1 MRDGGLNSRNTRL
14 TVLFV
19 YGTLRRGLRL
29 HHHLQG
35 TVYLGEARIAGSLHD
50 IGTYPGLL
58 VNPSPGWVSG
68 ELFKVDEEMIQSL
81 DAVEE
86 YNPEEPERSEYLR
99 RVVTVW
105 TPTGVPM
112 KAVTYIFNRDVQGFV
127 FIDSGDYKLYL
138 EKG

>member
-35 TVYLGEARIAGSLHD
+35 AVYLGDARIAGSLYD

>member
-29 HHHLQG
+29 HHQLQG
-35 TVYLGEARIAGSLHD
+35 AVYLGEARIAGSLYD

-81 DAVEE
+81 DALEE

>member
-35 TVYLGEARIAGSLHD
+35 AVYLGEARIAGSLYD
-50 IGTYPGLL
+50 IGTYPGLV

>member
-1 MRDGGLNSRNTRL
+1 MNSRNTRL

-35 TVYLGEARIAGSLHD
+35 AVYLGEARIAGSLYD

-86 YNPEEPERSEYLR
+86 YNPKEPERSEYLR

>member
-35 TVYLGEARIAGSLHD
+35 AVYLGEARIAGSLYD

-105 TPTGVPM
+105 APTGVPM

>member
-29 HHHLQG
+29 HNHLQG
-35 TVYLGEARIAGSLHD
+35 AVYLGEARIAGSLYD

>member
-1 MRDGGLNSRNTRL
+1 MNSRNTRL

-35 TVYLGEARIAGSLHD
+35 AVYLGEARIAGSLYD

>member
-1 MRDGGLNSRNTRL
+1 MNSRNTRL

-29 HHHLQG
+29 HNHLQG
-35 TVYLGEARIAGSLHD
+35 AVYLGEARIAGSLYD

>member
-1 MRDGGLNSRNTRL
+1 MNSRNTRL

-35 TVYLGEARIAGSLHD
+35 AVYLGEARIAGSLYD

-68 ELFKVDEEMIQSL
+68 DLFKVDAEMIQCL
-81 DAVEE
+81 DAVAE

-99 RVVTVW
+99 RVVPVW

>member
-35 TVYLGEARIAGSLHD
+35 AVYLGEARIAGSLYD

-105 TPTGVPM
+105 TPTVVPM

>member
-35 TVYLGEARIAGSLHD
+35 AVYLGEARIAGSLYD

-127 FIDSGDYKLYL
+127 FIDAGDYKLYL

>member
-1 MRDGGLNSRNTRL
+1 
-14 TVLFV
+14 
-19 YGTLRRGLRL
+19 
-29 HHHLQG
+29 
-35 TVYLGEARIAGSLHD
+35 LGEARIAGSLYD

-81 DAVEE
+81 DALEE

>member
-35 TVYLGEARIAGSLHD
+35 AVYLGEARIAGSLYD